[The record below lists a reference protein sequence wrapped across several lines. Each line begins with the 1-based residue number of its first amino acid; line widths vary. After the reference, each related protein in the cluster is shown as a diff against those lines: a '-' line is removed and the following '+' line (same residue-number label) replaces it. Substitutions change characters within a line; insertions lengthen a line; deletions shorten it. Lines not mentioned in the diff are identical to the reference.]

1 MQKILVTGA
10 SGFLGKNLISKISKN
25 KNFIIYGLTHSK
37 KHKLKDKKNLFFI
50 DCDIKNSKKLKKKL
64 KFNIDYVV
72 NFSGNIN
79 SKELNEIK
87 KIEKKTNM

>member
-37 KHKLKDKKNLFFI
+37 KYKLKDKKNLFFI
-50 DCDIKNSKKLKKKL
+50 DCDIKNSKC
-64 KFNIDYVV
+64 
-72 NFSGNIN
+72 
-79 SKELNEIK
+79 KER
-87 KIEKKTNM
+87 